1 MFGVVIG
8 KVAIFGNVY
17 AGLDG
22 LTTRFD
28 IHMNTASQEDEDT
41 LEELMS
47 IVVMSRGTGF
57 VVKRGETV
65 TYRFPAVPPD
75 VFELFVDC
83 LELFHDNVSIHA
95 LDP

>member
-17 AGLDG
+17 AGVDG

-28 IHMNTASQEDEDT
+28 VHMNSASQEDEDT
-41 LEELMS
+41 LEELMN

-65 TYRFPAVPPD
+65 TYRF
-75 VFELFVDC
+75 FVDC
-83 LELFHDNVSIHA
+83 FELFHDNLSIHA